1 VWSHHITSRWSTLAP
16 PLSSTRVGGIAS
28 LVRDEMNKQCGGGGG
43 GGATRPTPTINW
55 MERRGALDGRTVWRT
70 AYVQG
75 NEWDIHDITDR
86 GLTLPAA
93 AILCTGSCGVLTESS
108 ADLDPQQLIER
119 VRSTNPVI
127 GIYSAFTP
135 AVAPLSTD

>member
-1 VWSHHITSRWSTLAP
+1 
-16 PLSSTRVGGIAS
+16 
-28 LVRDEMNKQCGGGGG
+28 
-43 GGATRPTPTINW
+43 

-75 NEWDIHDITDR
+75 IEWDIHDITDH
-86 GLTLPAA
+86 GPTLPAA

-108 ADLDPQQLIER
+108 AELDPQQLIEP

-127 GIYSAFTP
+127 GILQCIYTCTESYGHSLQSVDNGDNESLIF
-135 AVAPLSTD
+135 STLQ